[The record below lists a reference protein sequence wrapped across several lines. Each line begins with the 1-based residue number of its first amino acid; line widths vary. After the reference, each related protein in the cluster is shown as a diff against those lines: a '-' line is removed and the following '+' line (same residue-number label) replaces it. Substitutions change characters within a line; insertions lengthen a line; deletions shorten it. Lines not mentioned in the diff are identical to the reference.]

1 MERLLLTGRA
11 CTDRHGAGACTVT
24 CQVVIFVCRGELDGN
39 WSRLELTAQQRE
51 PTRRKEVG
59 IGDRWH
65 HRYGLESTACVR
77 ACLCTVGV
85 CRERKRSGSKR
96 GESERG
102 TAGIRAVA
110 WLGSDWAESQAK
122 DSDVPLPCAPS
133 FPFLSFTFPSPRVSS
148 RSRAR
153 TSRAVHSVNR
163 DSVDSDVGSAT
174 RDSSL
179 DRFFPPRP
187 ALLRNPN
194 CGSSRD
200 HRNLFNADCCSVKL
214 SSDYTGRSRWR
225 PRIDGTNFRGDL
237 LPESNDNWPD
247 RRANNAIFII
257 GKRYFDINRV
267 IFKFSSLV
275 DDQFHSHS
283 SSRILFTII
292 ASISIKF

>member
-24 CQVVIFVCRGELDGN
+24 CQVVIFVCRGELDGELVAT
-39 WSRLELTAQQRE
+39 WTDRAAARTDAEEGSR
-51 PTRRKEVG
+51 
-59 IGDRWH
+59 DRWSMTPPVWIREH
-65 HRYGLESTACVR
+65 GVR

-110 WLGSDWAESQAK
+110 WLGSDWAESQPK

-214 SSDYTGRSRWR
+214 FRLYRSIPVAASDRW
-225 PRIDGTNFRGDL
+225 
-237 LPESNDNWPD
+237 
-247 RRANNAIFII
+247 
-257 GKRYFDINRV
+257 Y
-267 IFKFSSLV
+267 KFSRGPV
-275 DDQFHSHS
+275 AGIQW
-283 SSRILFTII
+283 
-292 ASISIKF
+292 

>member
-1 MERLLLTGRA
+1 MQTRINYRETEEEKKHVRAKKLWRKNCVVAAMERLLLTGRA

-24 CQVVIFVCRGELDGN
+24 CQVVIFVCRGELDGELVAT
-39 WSRLELTAQQRE
+39 WTDRAAARTDAEEGSR
-51 PTRRKEVG
+51 
-59 IGDRWH
+59 DRWSMTPPVWIREH
-65 HRYGLESTACVR
+65 GVR

-179 DRFFPPRP
+179 DRFLPSSTGSPPQSKLRLVTRP
-187 ALLRNPN
+187 PKPFQRRLLL
-194 CGSSRD
+194 G
-200 HRNLFNADCCSVKL
+200 
-214 SSDYTGRSRWR
+214 
-225 PRIDGTNFRGDL
+225 
-237 LPESNDNWPD
+237 
-247 RRANNAIFII
+247 
-257 GKRYFDINRV
+257 
-267 IFKFSSLV
+267 
-275 DDQFHSHS
+275 
-283 SSRILFTII
+283 
-292 ASISIKF
+292 